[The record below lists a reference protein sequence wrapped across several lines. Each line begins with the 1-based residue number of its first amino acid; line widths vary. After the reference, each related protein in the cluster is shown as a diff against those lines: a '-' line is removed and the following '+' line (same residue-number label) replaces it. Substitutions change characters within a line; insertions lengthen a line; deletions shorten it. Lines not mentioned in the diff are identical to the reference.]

1 MFNNEEINP
10 KGFNLLGEQ
19 LAESGLESNF
29 WQVLGAAA
37 ASVVGGVMQ
46 SNQASRANSQA
57 EKNYKKQMEA
67 AEEEAD
73 KINEYNQKEFD
84 VKVLNRE
91 ATASYNWETALQ
103 KYDYTVKIKDY
114 EFEQE
119 NKAYEADQERVRGQK
134 ISNAFGVMQGVESE
148 QRALE
153 DVRIGNA
160 FEQQDAMVAQLRSAG
175 SAALGQAGKSTQ
187 RGINSTI
194 AELGREIAVMD
205 ASLNSAITDTNMN
218 LMSINAE
225 YYFANRNL
233 DATAMIKPEA
243 LPDIPEPIKP
253 PDPIWLEPM
262 EVDPMFIQPPNKQ
275 SVSAPIVSGLMNAGT
290 GLLGLIKT

>member
-103 KYDYTVKIKDY
+103 KHDYSLKIRDY
-114 EFEQE
+114 EMTQA